1 MSERTF
7 FGVLTPEQASSTLW
21 PAVSVLV
28 AQAIHYGRGEYTLED
43 IHEGLRRGEM
53 LAVAKVI
60 DNQVEFVL
68 TCVVAQYPR
77 KRVLYVQYGAGRGGA
92 DLKEKLIE
100 VAQVLKCDWIET
112 RCRESVARLYRRLGF
127 DVAYNVCILEV

>member
-53 LAVAKVI
+53 LAVAKVV

-100 VAQVLKCDWIET
+100 VARALKCDWIET

>member
-53 LAVAKVI
+53 LAVAKVV
-60 DNQVEFVL
+60 DRQVEFVL
-68 TCVVAQYPR
+68 TCVVAVFPR

-100 VAQVLKCDWIET
+100 VARALRCDWIET
-112 RCRESVARLYRRLGF
+112 RCRESVARLYRRSGF
-127 DVAYNVCILEV
+127 ETGYQVCILEV

>member
-1 MSERTF
+1 MRERTF
-7 FGVLTPEQASSTLW
+7 FGVLTPEQASGTLW
-21 PAVSVLV
+21 PAVSALV
-28 AQAIHYGRGEYTLED
+28 SQAIHYGRGEYTLED
-43 IHEGLRRGEM
+43 IHEGLRSGSM

-100 VAQVLKCDWIET
+100 VARVLKCDWIET

>member
-7 FGVLTPEQASSTLW
+7 FGVLTPEQASGALW
-21 PAVSVLV
+21 PAVSALV

-53 LAVAKVI
+53 LAVAKVV

-77 KRVLYVQYGAGRGGA
+77 KRVLYVQYGAGRGSA

-100 VAQVLKCDWIET
+100 VARVLKCDWIET

>member
-7 FGVLTPEQASSTLW
+7 FGVLTPGQASGALW
-21 PAVSVLV
+21 PAISALVS
-28 AQAIHYGRGEYTLED
+28 QALHYGRGEYTLDD
-43 IHEGLRRGEM
+43 IREGLRRGEM
-53 LAVAKVI
+53 LAVAKVV
-60 DNQVEFVL
+60 DGQVAFVV
-68 TCVVAQYPR
+68 TCVACEFPR

-92 DLKEKLIE
+92 ELKEKLIE
-100 VAQVLKCDWIET
+100 VARVLKCDWIET

>member
-7 FGVLTPEQASSTLW
+7 FGVLTPEQASGTLW
-21 PAVSVLV
+21 PAVSTLV

-100 VAQVLKCDWIET
+100 VARALKCDWIET

>member
-7 FGVLTPEQASSTLW
+7 FGVLTPEQASGALW
-21 PAVSVLV
+21 PAVSALV
-28 AQAIHYGRGEYTLED
+28 TQAIHYGRGEYTLED
-43 IHEGLRRGEM
+43 IHEGLRSGSM

-60 DNQVEFVL
+60 DSQVEFVM
-68 TCVVAQYPR
+68 TCVVAVFPR

-100 VAQVLKCDWIET
+100 VARVLKCDWIET
-112 RCRESVARLYRRLGF
+112 RCRESGARMYRRLGF

>member
-1 MSERTF
+1 MSELTF
-7 FGVLTPEQASSTLW
+7 FGVLTPEQASGTLW
-21 PAVSVLV
+21 PAVSALV
-28 AQAIHYGRGEYTLED
+28 SQATTYGRGEYTLED

-100 VAQVLKCDWIET
+100 VARVLKCDWIET